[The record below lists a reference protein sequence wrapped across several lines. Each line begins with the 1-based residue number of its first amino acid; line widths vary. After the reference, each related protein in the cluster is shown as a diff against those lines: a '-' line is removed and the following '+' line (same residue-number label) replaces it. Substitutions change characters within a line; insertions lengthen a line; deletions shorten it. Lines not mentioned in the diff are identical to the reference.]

1 MEDIL
6 AIVEENYELRQ
17 PITDGPLESAALTA
31 VSETAA
37 IRRASSRCS
46 RLLGAKPPSN
56 AKEALIG

>member
-1 MEDIL
+1 
-6 AIVEENYELRQ
+6 
-17 PITDGPLESAALTA
+17 LTA